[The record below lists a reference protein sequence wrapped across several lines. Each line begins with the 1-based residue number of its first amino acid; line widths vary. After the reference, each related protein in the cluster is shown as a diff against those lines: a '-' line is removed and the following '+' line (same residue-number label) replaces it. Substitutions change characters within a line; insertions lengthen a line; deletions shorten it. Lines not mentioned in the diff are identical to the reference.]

1 MNKLRAKLRPAVTA
15 ALALS
20 IAVPAPVVRAAELD
34 ALETPNALPED
45 GAASET
51 EGTQVLSAGA
61 SSNGSAASS
70 EGSSPEGEA
79 PASAES
85 ASGGAASS
93 DDAAP
98 ADGDASPA
106 TSSPAP
112 AADSDAS
119 VPLAE
124 GNVVVDASTFPDA
137 AFRAWVL
144 DAANLGGAG
153 ADGVLTRQERGSVT
167 GILAKRLG
175 IRDITGIELFPNL
188 TFIDFEGNYI
198 EQVDLSG
205 NPELLTVYLRN
216 NCLTSIDFSHNTKL
230 KFIEIF
236 DNRLSE
242 IDLTMLPDLEFVHL
256 DYNNLK
262 VIDLSR
268 NTKLVDDG
276 FVGNNNPL
284 EKIILPRIEGRS
296 FDSFVISELDEYEGY
311 TSTLPEWYTTPDFQP
326 GTGITPSTVAE
337 RTYIPFDGQT
347 LYVKRAP
354 NAYTVRFDANGG
366 TGSMESV
373 ERTWDDGEQAL
384 PESSFVR
391 TGYRFLGWSKDRAA
405 ASAAY
410 GDRGEVQNIG
420 GARDTGVTVTLYA
433 VWEPIEESSGYFRS
447 QLGDAERAVYDD
459 IASQLGELTDPADP
473 SSLEVRVP
481 DEATRSLERVLFAV
495 LRDHPEYFWVDYAGL
510 SWEQTGAVTYALAP
524 RVSGESYFVD
534 GFTADNLAGYRERF
548 DAQVESIVASA
559 PADPVLAVRY
569 FNSWLCANNVYNPSG
584 LNASNF
590 SRTAASGILS
600 SNDPATGPVCYGYA
614 TAMKV
619 LLDRAGIENAY
630 VEGWAYNGKNGSGE
644 QHAWN
649 YVLVDGAWYAVDPTW
664 NDPASASAPALE
676 TYLLVGS
683 STVTAPSLAGK
694 ESFGANHDSSKS
706 PAARLN
712 LGYPTLST
720 EAYSGMATGL
730 VEVVGENDSQ
740 RFDTLDE
747 ALAVADAGQT
757 VRLWG
762 DIELTGTVG
771 VSRDVVI
778 DLNGH
783 GLSCSSDAALRVANG
798 ASLELSN
805 SAGVQATVSSRAGVA
820 VANDGAL
827 VIDPWVRVKGAGMSA
842 VSGAEPQ
849 AGGHA
854 YLVCTTGAYTAYEVA
869 APASPAAGTVD
880 VADAGGTIEGLCAYV
895 NGEGGPRVEFS
906 YISAPGSAVQV
917 PDAAVPAYSWELS
930 SAPVEADGLHRGVY
944 TFKTTVFGHELTYSV
959 EVTDRALEQAID
971 AGTEKIDAALA
982 ELESRADAGLVTS
995 YDLDRACAEAAAV
1008 REAIAGASS
1017 ADEVDEAVSAL
1028 LERLDATPTTAQRA
1042 SELEAAWRSEHA
1054 SALGLVF
1061 EGSVSFENA
1070 ASRFAAARDALDAAD
1085 AQRLAARLP
1094 EGMGDADRPL
1104 VASVARSQIEAA
1116 TDGLTGLEALAA
1128 AAAWS
1133 QGAADVVDGLPDPV
1147 TADDAEALQALVDGL
1162 EALDADARRLVSS
1175 TDAAQISKL
1184 LEEAL
1189 SAADGEQQPGDGEQQ
1204 PEQPGDGD
1212 EQQPGDGEQPG
1223 DDENPGDEDSDRPGD
1238 DGSEHRDP
1246 AGNSPLWQASAA
1258 AHERSGQT
1266 LQAAMPLT
1274 GAVAGPVAQEPSA
1287 DATPAARAF
1296 DSESGA
1302 REGALSVGRPAS
1314 VDGEAGAPAA
1324 AIGIV
1329 AGAVALVVAAAA
1341 AVRLR
1346 RRG

>member
-1 MNKLRAKLRPAVTA
+1 MNKHFAKLRPAVTA

-51 EGTQVLSAGA
+51 EGAQVPSAGT

-93 DDAAP
+93 DGAAP
-98 ADGDASPA
+98 ADGDVSPA
-106 TSSPAP
+106 TPGPAS

-124 GNVVVDASTFPDA
+124 GDVVVDASTFPDA

-153 ADGVLTRQERGSVT
+153 ADGVLTRQERESVT

-373 ERTWDDGEQAL
+373 ERTWDDGAQAL

-481 DEATRSLERVLFAV
+481 DEATGSLERVLFAV

-510 SWEQTGAVTYALAP
+510 SWVQTGAVTYALAP

-762 DIELTGTVG
+762 NIELTGTVS
-771 VSRDVVI
+771 VSHDVVI

-783 GLSCSSDAALRVANG
+783 GLSCSSAAALRVANG

-805 SAGVQATVSSRAGVA
+805 SAGVQATVSSHAGVA

-827 VIDPWVRVKGAGMSA
+827 VIDPWVSVKGAGMSA

-854 YLVCTTGAYTAYEVA
+854 YLVRTTTGAYTAYEVA

-895 NGEGGPRVEFS
+895 NGEGSPQVEFS
-906 YISAPGSAVQV
+906 YISAPGSAVRV

-971 AGTEKIDAALA
+971 AGAEKIDAALA

-995 YDLDRACAEAAAV
+995 YDLDQARAEAAAV

-1017 ADEVDEAVSAL
+1017 ADEVDKAVSAL
-1028 LERLDATPTTAQRA
+1028 LERLDTTPTTAQRA
-1042 SELEAAWRSEHA
+1042 SELEAAWRSEHM
-1054 SALGLVF
+1054 SALALVF

-1070 ASRFAAARDALDAAD
+1070 ASRSAAARDALDAAD

-1094 EGMGDADRPL
+1094 EGMGDADRAL

-1128 AAAWS
+1128 AATWS

-1175 TDAAQISKL
+1175 ADAARVRGL
-1184 LEEAL
+1184 LEDAL
-1189 SAADGEQQPGDGEQQ
+1189 AATDGDGQQPG
-1204 PEQPGDGD
+1204 GDGQESGGGD
-1212 EQQPGDGEQPG
+1212 AQLPDDDGMASGGAGGGLAGPGAGQTGSGDGLSQQAAAVGQEQRDQTPRSSTLSAG
-1223 DDENPGDEDSDRPGD
+1223 TESDSSAS
-1238 DGSEHRDP
+1238 GSEAD
-1246 AGNSPLWQASAA
+1246 A
-1258 AHERSGQT
+1258 
-1266 LQAAMPLT
+1266 LQALS
-1274 GAVAGPVAQEPSA
+1274 EL
-1287 DATPAARAF
+1287 DA
-1296 DSESGA
+1296 EEG
-1302 REGALSVGRPAS
+1302 REDASSVGRAAS
-1314 VDGEAGAPAA
+1314 ADGEAGVSVT

-1329 AGAVALVVAAAA
+1329 AGAAALVTAAAA